1 MHLHAFVGNVHHF
14 NDIHHLVYGGN
25 VKPRL
30 QRPTIAYRHANY
42 FELQCRI
49 LIV

>member
-1 MHLHAFVGNVHHF
+1 MHLHALVLNVYYL
-14 NDIHHLVYGGN
+14 NDIQHLVYGDN
-25 VKPRL
+25 VQPWL